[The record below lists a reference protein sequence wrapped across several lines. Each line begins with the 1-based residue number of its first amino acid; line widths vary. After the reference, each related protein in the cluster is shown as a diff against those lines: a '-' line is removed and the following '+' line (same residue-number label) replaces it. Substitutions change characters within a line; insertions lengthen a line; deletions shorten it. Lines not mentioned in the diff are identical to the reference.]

1 MKSPLDKARDRYY
14 STHCYSM
21 EKLTLD
27 GYVIDVLMR
36 DLAGHD
42 RSPSAFLVYL
52 MLWRKRKRHDNRVQL
67 SYAELADAT
76 GLSKRAVQAAIGKLQ
91 KRKLV
96 VATRASITAVPVYEV
111 RKSWKPMKKKP
122 QKSSG
127 LHISTG

>member
-1 MKSPLDKARDRYY
+1 MK
-14 STHCYSM
+14 
-21 EKLTLD
+21 KLTLD

-76 GLSKRAVQAAIGKLQ
+76 GLSKRAVQAAIAKLQ

-96 VATRASITAVPVYEV
+96 IATRASITAVPVYEV
-111 RKSWKPMKKKP
+111 RKAWKR
-122 QKSSG
+122 
-127 LHISTG
+127 